1 MAPHTPR
8 ETGKQELRCLIRCID
23 RECRDAQ
30 MSKGWGHM
38 KPMKRKKLIA
48 LMGLLAAVVLLAGC
62 TTKPDNTNNSSAGAG
77 YNGDL
82 PWDILATVPP
92 VDVTATAEIGIT
104 TPGPS
109 DAVSSVMPWN
119 TQDGTATSGIP
130 GLVTLTPP
138 PINQGVATMVP
149 TSEPTATPRPTATPL
164 ILKLGSKGAEVRTLQ
179 TKLRSLGYMR
189 TIDGDFGEGTEKA
202 LKSFQSRN
210 GLRADGVAGPATMT
224 KLNSK
229 AAVRAPLTPAPTKA
243 PPRATAT
250 PRVNANLYLK
260 LNDSGAEVRRM
271 QERLIELDYLAG
283 KATGVFNTATEDAVI
298 AFQKRNVSY
307 FDGIAGPMTLSKLY
321 SSTARRADRPAASVG
336 VSLRRGDYDSDAV
349 RALQRRLKDLGYYG
363 GVNDGDFGETTEL
376 AVRAFQTV
384 NGLTVDGVAGESTLN
399 LLNSNRAKRAT
410 GGAAVPGARVTPVP
424 TYTPIVNY
432 QNVTPNPTG
441 TYVILRPGDMGVLV
455 SNLQTAL
462 KAQGYYTGTVDGKYG
477 LGTYEAVMRFQADH
491 GLSQDGKAGPATQ
504 QRLYE
509 GIFPIGS

>member
-1 MAPHTPR
+1 
-8 ETGKQELRCLIRCID
+8 
-23 RECRDAQ
+23 
-30 MSKGWGHM
+30 M
-38 KPMKRKKLIA
+38 KPLEKKKLIA
-48 LMGLLAAVVLLAGC
+48 LLSLLAAVILLAGC
-62 TTKPDNTNNSSAGAG
+62 TTKPDNTNNGSAGAG

-82 PWDILATVPP
+82 PWDILPTIPP
-92 VDVTATAEIGIT
+92 VDVTATAEIGVI

-109 DAVSSVMPWN
+109 EAVSSMMPWN
-119 TQDGTATSGIP
+119 TQGMTGDNTSGAP

-138 PINQGVATMVP
+138 PINHGIATMVP
-149 TSEPTATPRPTATPL
+149 TSESTATPRPTATPL

-179 TKLRSLGYMR
+179 TKLRALGYMR
-189 TIDGDFGEGTEKA
+189 TIDGDFGDGTEKA

-210 GLRADGVAGPATMT
+210 GLHADGIAGPSTLA

-229 AAVRAPLTPAPTKA
+229 AAVRAPQTPAPTKA
-243 PPRATAT
+243 PPKATAT

-260 LNDSGAEVRRM
+260 LNDTGTEVRRM
-271 QERLIELDYLAG
+271 QERLIALDYLAG
-283 KATGVFNTATEDAVI
+283 KATGVFNGATEDAVI

-321 SSTARRADRPAASVG
+321 SNTARKADRPAASVG
-336 VSLRRGDYDSDAV
+336 VSLRRGDYGSDAV
-349 RALQRRLKDLGYYG
+349 RALQRRLKDLRYYG
-363 GVNDGDFGETTEL
+363 GEIDGDFGATTEL
-376 AVRAFQTV
+376 AVRAFQTA

-410 GGAAVPGARVTPVP
+410 GGSVPGAPVTPIP

-432 QNVTPNPTG
+432 QNVTPNPGG
-441 TYVILRPGDMGVLV
+441 TYVVLRPGDMGVLV
-455 SNLQTAL
+455 TNLQTAL

-477 LGTYEAVMRFQADH
+477 LGTYEAVKRFQADH

-509 GIFPIGS
+509 GLFPIGS

>member
-1 MAPHTPR
+1 
-8 ETGKQELRCLIRCID
+8 
-23 RECRDAQ
+23 
-30 MSKGWGHM
+30 M
-38 KPMKRKKLIA
+38 KPLKKKKLIA
-48 LMGLLAAVVLLAGC
+48 LLSLLAAVILLAGC

-82 PWDILATVPP
+82 PWDILPTVPP
-92 VDVTATAEIGIT
+92 IDVTATAEIGVI

-109 DAVSSVMPWN
+109 EEAVSSVMPWN
-119 TQDGTATSGIP
+119 TQGVTGTSGVP

-164 ILKLGSKGAEVRTLQ
+164 ILRLGSKGAEVRTLQ
-179 TKLRSLGYMR
+179 TNLRALGYMR
-189 TIDGDFGEGTEKA
+189 TIDGDFGEGTERA
-202 LKSFQSRN
+202 LKSFQTRN
-210 GLRADGVAGPATMT
+210 GLRPDGIAGPSTLA
-224 KLNSK
+224 KLNTK
-229 AAVRAPLTPAPTKA
+229 TAVRAPLTPAPTKA

-271 QERLIELDYLAG
+271 QERLIALGYLAG
-283 KATGVFNTATEDAVI
+283 KATGVFNAATEDAVI
-298 AFQKRNVSY
+298 AFQRRNVSY
-307 FDGIAGPMTLSKLY
+307 FDGIAGPLTLSKLY
-321 SSTARRADRPAASVG
+321 SNTARKADRPAASVG
-336 VSLRRGDYDSDAV
+336 VSLRRGDYGSDAV

-363 GVNDGDFGETTEL
+363 GVIDGDFGITTEL
-376 AVRAFQTV
+376 AVRSFQTV
-384 NGLTVDGVAGESTLN
+384 NGLTVDGVAGESTLS

-410 GGAAVPGARVTPVP
+410 SGPVTPGGQVTPVP

-432 QNVTPNPTG
+432 QNVTPNPNG

-455 SNLQTAL
+455 TNLQTAL